1 MNPTI
6 MANWFDRYSRT
17 HFHDWTVRQ
26 LNLQPYQH
34 VLEVGCASGQLLA
47 IVARTLRVGFLAGI
61 ESSIPLYQQAYRRNK
76 SFIRQ
81 QLVQLHLGELH
92 ELSYPAHY
100 FHTVYS
106 FGAHS
111 FWKDAGL
118 ECLRLASLL
127 KTDGRLVLL
136 SRHRKDPEALN
147 ASEHLQE
154 SFYRTGLTNIHTEH
168 RELASGNCLA
178 VIGFKA

>member
-1 MNPTI
+1 
-6 MANWFDRYSRT
+6 MADWLNWHQSKQAT
-17 HFHDWTVRQ
+17 DWTLRH
-26 LNLQPYQH
+26 LNIQPYQH
-34 VLEVGCASGQLLA
+34 LLEVGYGSGRLLA
-47 IVARTLRVGFLAGI
+47 EAARMLKIGFLAGI
-61 ESSIPLYQQAYRRNK
+61 ESSVPLYQQAYRRNK

-81 QLVQLHLGELH
+81 QLVQLHLGELF

-136 SRHRKDPEALN
+136 SQHRKDQEALTV
-147 ASEHLQE
+147 AERLQE
-154 SFYRTGLTNIHTEH
+154 SFHRSGLTNIHTEQ